1 MLSTRGQAYASSGLM
16 EGYVTPT
23 KRPYH
28 KTSNPDG
35 EVSFAMAE
43 NVSFKSK
50 PNYFLIHF
58 ADFISF

>member
-1 MLSTRGQAYASSGLM
+1 M

-23 KRPYH
+23 KGPYH

-43 NVSFKSK
+43 NVSFQSK
-50 PNYFLIHF
+50 FNLFLMHF
-58 ADFISF
+58 ADSISF